1 MSLGLPAHLAPL
13 AGRRS
18 FILAQ
23 HAAALTILI
32 ATFFAILVAQGAQPY
47 SEVWLGAI
55 ALAPAIGLLLLG
67 ERTLNSVWAAGY
79 LLAIGA
85 GIYVAAVVV
94 GSQPQLAVD
103 GVGFS
108 FLSFKL
114 AAIMVGGAGV
124 SPFVGVAWTFGGYLV
139 AELATTAAMLMVG
152 HANRFDLTALVLA
165 LATSV
170 AILINNPVSRRQ
182 ILAQPRVRSAV
193 HAEQL
198 AALRYR
204 VEVKAAALMHDTVL
218 NHLAAIAETSDD
230 ELSHDLADQVRR
242 DVDSLV
248 SEDWLA
254 QGSKGEIAQS
264 RSDWQSSGLFLA
276 IQEGRM
282 LGLDVDTTGDLPAV
296 GRLDRATSIA
306 LGLAVKQCLVNVLKH
321 SGTRKAEVAVY
332 AADDILSVLV
342 VDGGRGFIEEAAPSN
357 RFGLK
362 VSIRKR
368 MELAGG
374 RVDVWSTPGRGTSI
388 MIQLPVGQGDSDA
401 KLLVERGDPL

>member
-23 HAAALTILI
+23 HVVAITILI
-32 ATFFAILVAQGAQPY
+32 AFVFSLFATQSAQ
-47 SEVWLGAI
+47 LGAVIWPGTI
-55 ALAPAIGLLLLG
+55 ALVPAIGLLLLG
-67 ERTLNSVWAAGY
+67 KRTLNSGWAASY
-79 LLAIGA
+79 LVAIGG
-85 GIYVAAVVV
+85 GIYGVIVVIGSQPHPVVV
-94 GSQPQLAVD
+94 GA
-103 GVGFS
+103 GFS
-108 FLSFKL
+108 FISLKL
-114 AAIMVGGAGV
+114 AALMVGGTGA
-124 SPFVGVAWTFGGYLV
+124 SAIVGVGWTFGGFLV
-139 AELATTAAMLMVG
+139 AELATMGAALTLGNAIRV
-152 HANRFDLTALVLA
+152 DLVVLGVA
-165 LATSV
+165 VAIAV
-170 AILINNPVSRRQ
+170 AILINNPLSRRQ

-218 NHLAAIAETSDD
+218 NHLAAIAETSGGA
-230 ELSHDLADQVRR
+230 LSRELADQIRR
-242 DVDSLV
+242 DVESLV
-248 SEDWLA
+248 SEDWLS
-254 QGSKGEIAQS
+254 QGSNGEVAQS

-282 LGLDVDTTGDLPAV
+282 LGLDIDTTGDLPAV
-296 GRLDRATSIA
+296 GRLERAKSIA

-332 AADDILSVLV
+332 GAGELLSVLV
-342 VDGGRGFIEEAAPSN
+342 VDGGRGFIEDATPSN

-368 MELAGG
+368 MEMVGG

-388 MIQLPVGQGDSDA
+388 MIQIPIGQGIPGAKQSVQPSD
-401 KLLVERGDPL
+401 PQ